1 MVFIL
6 ATVSC
11 ETVLFL
17 ASSVCP
23 LVDEADGRDWHWE
36 KLGLALV
43 GRVMLSNT
51 LIC

>member
-23 LVDEADGRDWHWE
+23 LMDEAKRLCELPDGRDW
-36 KLGLALV
+36 
-43 GRVMLSNT
+43 
-51 LIC
+51 